1 MEQFKQAPPVTY
13 VVLEGGGDMR
23 PRLLEILLAVLWK
36 EGGKGRLLQ
45 KGTSHI
51 LLCNG
56 KDLPVVNVVSVP
68 GFKKRRE
75 RERAIPIGLWFR
87 SSGGGKWRKY
97 ACPCGVSCSLT
108 RLAGPLAQLRGLYL
122 MNK

>member
-75 RERAIPIGLWFR
+75 RESNSNWALVQKQR
-87 SSGGGKWRKY
+87 GGKWRKY